1 MASLRE
7 QVRDRAQDRCEYCH
21 LRQSKAPFLTFH
33 LEHIRAR
40 QHGGADDISN
50 RALAC
55 PDCNA
60 AKGTNQAAYDPES
73 DALVPLFNPRVQT
86 WDEELEAR
94 GPIIVGR
101 TAMGRAT
108 VQLLRMNDR
117 ERVEM
122 RAAVLDSQES

>member
-7 QVRDRAQDRCEYCH
+7 QVRQRAEDRCEYCH
-21 LRQSKAPFLTFH
+21 LHQSAAPFFAFH

-40 QHGGADDISN
+40 QHGGTDDLSN

-73 DALVPLFNPRVQT
+73 DVLVPLFNPRVHS
-86 WDEELEAR
+86 WDEQFEAR
-94 GPIIVGR
+94 GIFIVGR
-101 TAMGRAT
+101 TPIGRAT
-108 VQLLRMNDR
+108 VQLLGMNDD

-122 RAAVLDSQES
+122 RAELLDPQQS